1 MYLAELCLV
10 IAFQQTAKD
19 TTKSDINYPIIKQTK
34 PLKMENTI
42 SKTADVLDGNI
53 TQAQLNQWK
62 YKHKKVV
69 KLTISDDDETTLFAY
84 FKKPDMSIRSAV
96 LQASKMDEF
105 KALEVLFKN
114 CYLGGD
120 GKIEQEDDLR
130 LNITTAFSDH
140 IQPKPV
146 KIEVI

>member
-1 MYLAELCLV
+1 MKATE
-10 IAFQQTAKD
+10 TE
-19 TTKSDINYPIIKQTK
+19 TT
-34 PLKMENTI
+34 E
-42 SKTADVLDGNI
+42 VLDGNI

-62 YKHKKVV
+62 YKHKKVI
-69 KLTISDDDETTLFAY
+69 KLAINDDDDTTLFAY
-84 FKKPDMSIRSAV
+84 FKKPDMSIRAAV

-146 KIEVI
+146 KIEVL

>member
-1 MYLAELCLV
+1 MK
-10 IAFQQTAKD
+10 TN
-19 TTKSDINYPIIKQTK
+19 TTESTEI
-34 PLKMENTI
+34 
-42 SKTADVLDGNI
+42 LDGNI

-69 KLTISDDDETTLFAY
+69 KLSIEDDDATTLFAY
-84 FKKPDMSIRSAV
+84 FKIPDINIRAAV
-96 LQASKMDEF
+96 LQASKIDEF

-146 KIEVI
+146 KIEVL

>member
-1 MYLAELCLV
+1 
-10 IAFQQTAKD
+10 
-19 TTKSDINYPIIKQTK
+19 
-34 PLKMENTI
+34 MENT
-42 SKTADVLDGNI
+42 SKEVAVLDGGI
-53 TQAQLNQWK
+53 TQIQLNKW
-62 YKHKKVV
+62 KHKHHKVI
-69 KLTISDDDETTLFAY
+69 KLSIQDDDDITLYAY
-84 FKKPDMSIRSAV
+84 FHKPSIAIRSAV

-120 GKIEQEDDLR
+120 QAIEKEDDLR
-130 LNITTAFSDH
+130 LNITTSFSDY

>member
-1 MYLAELCLV
+1 MKTQV
-10 IAFQQTAKD
+10 KD
-19 TTKSDINYPIIKQTK
+19 NK
-34 PLKMENTI
+34 E
-42 SKTADVLDGNI
+42 VLDGNI
-53 TQAQLNQWK
+53 TQAQFNQWK
-62 YKHKKVV
+62 NKFGRVV
-69 KLTISDDDETTLFAY
+69 KLQIEDDDTNIVYAY
-84 FKKPDMSIRSAV
+84 FRKPDISIRSAV

-120 GKIEQEDDLR
+120 AIIEQEDDLR

-146 KIEVI
+146 KVEVL

>member
-1 MYLAELCLV
+1 MDKL
-10 IAFQQTAKD
+10 
-19 TTKSDINYPIIKQTK
+19 
-34 PLKMENTI
+34 I

-69 KLTISDDDETTLFAY
+69 KLTISDDDETALF
-84 FKKPDMSIRSAV
+84 SIRSAV

-105 KALEVLFKN
+105 KALEILFKN

-130 LNITTAFSDH
+130 LNITTSFSDH

-146 KIEVI
+146 KVEVL

>member
-1 MYLAELCLV
+1 ME
-10 IAFQQTAKD
+10 IATP
-19 TTKSDINYPIIKQTK
+19 T
-34 PLKMENTI
+34 
-42 SKTADVLDGNI
+42 TADVLDGNI

-69 KLTISDDDETTLFAY
+69 KLTIVDDDGTPLFAY
-84 FKKPDMSIRSAV
+84 FKIPDISIRSAV

-120 GKIEQEDDLR
+120 ARIEQEDDLR
-130 LNITTAFSDH
+130 LNITTSFSDH

-146 KIEVI
+146 KVEVL

>member
-1 MYLAELCLV
+1 M
-10 IAFQQTAKD
+10 K
-19 TTKSDINYPIIKQTK
+19 
-34 PLKMENTI
+34 
-42 SKTADVLDGNI
+42 KTAPEKAEVLDGNI

-62 YKHKKVV
+62 FKHNKVV
-69 KLTISDDDETTLFAY
+69 KLTIKDDDDITLFAY
-84 FKKPDMSIRSAV
+84 FKKPDISIRSAV

-130 LNITTAFSDH
+130 LNISTAFSDH

-146 KIEVI
+146 KVEIL

>member
-1 MYLAELCLV
+1 ME
-10 IAFQQTAKD
+10 
-19 TTKSDINYPIIKQTK
+19 TTEPQKAN
-34 PLKMENTI
+34 
-42 SKTADVLDGNI
+42 VLDGNI

-69 KLTISDDDETTLFAY
+69 KLTIQDDDDITLFAY
-84 FKKPDMSIRSAV
+84 FKKPDMSIRAAV

-120 GKIEQEDDLR
+120 GQIEQEDDLR

-146 KIEVI
+146 KVEIL

>member
-1 MYLAELCLV
+1 
-10 IAFQQTAKD
+10 
-19 TTKSDINYPIIKQTK
+19 
-34 PLKMENTI
+34 MEITQP
-42 SKTADVLDGNI
+42 KTADVLDGNI

-62 YKHKKVV
+62 YKHKKVI
-69 KLTISDDDETTLFAY
+69 KLTITDDDGTILFAY
-84 FKKPDMSIRSAV
+84 FKVPDISIRSAV

-146 KIEVI
+146 KVEVL

>member
-1 MYLAELCLV
+1 ME
-10 IAFQQTAKD
+10 IA
-19 TTKSDINYPIIKQTK
+19 TTT
-34 PLKMENTI
+34 
-42 SKTADVLDGNI
+42 DVLDGNI

-62 YKHKKVV
+62 YKYKKIV
-69 KLTISDDDETTLFAY
+69 KLTIVDDDGTPLFAY
-84 FKKPDMSIRSAV
+84 FKIPDISIRSAV

-120 GKIEQEDDLR
+120 ARIEQEDDLR
-130 LNITTAFSDH
+130 LNITTSFSDH

-146 KIEVI
+146 KVEVL

>member
-1 MYLAELCLV
+1 ME
-10 IAFQQTAKD
+10 I
-19 TTKSDINYPIIKQTK
+19 TK
-34 PLKMENTI
+34 PN
-42 SKTADVLDGNI
+42 TADVLDGNI

-62 YKHKKVV
+62 YKYKKVI
-69 KLTISDDDETTLFAY
+69 KLTIKDDDETTLFAY
-84 FKKPDMSIRSAV
+84 FKIPDMSIRSAV

-146 KIEVI
+146 KIEII

>member
-1 MYLAELCLV
+1 MEAT
-10 IAFQQTAKD
+10 TAKLVD
-19 TTKSDINYPIIKQTK
+19 GGVTEAQIKK
-34 PLKMENTI
+34 
-42 SKTADVLDGNI
+42 
-53 TQAQLNQWK
+53 WK
-62 YKHKKVV
+62 LKHKRVV
-69 KLTISDDDETTLFAY
+69 KLSLEDDDGTTLFAY
-84 FKKPDMSIRSAV
+84 FKKPSIAIRSAV

-120 GKIEQEDDLR
+120 DAIEEEDDLR
-130 LNITTAFSDH
+130 LNITTSFSEF

>member
-1 MYLAELCLV
+1 M
-10 IAFQQTAKD
+10 
-19 TTKSDINYPIIKQTK
+19 KSTESKNIN
-34 PLKMENTI
+34 
-42 SKTADVLDGNI
+42 VLDGNI

-62 YKHKKVV
+62 YKYKKVV
-69 KLTISDDDETTLFAY
+69 KLTIKDDDDTSLFAY
-84 FKKPDMSIRSAV
+84 FKKPDMSIRAAV

-146 KIEVI
+146 KVEIL

>member
-1 MYLAELCLV
+1 ME
-10 IAFQQTAKD
+10 
-19 TTKSDINYPIIKQTK
+19 KS
-34 PLKMENTI
+34 I

-69 KLTISDDDETTLFAY
+69 KLTIADDDETPLFAY

>member
-1 MYLAELCLV
+1 M
-10 IAFQQTAKD
+10 K
-19 TTKSDINYPIIKQTK
+19 
-34 PLKMENTI
+34 
-42 SKTADVLDGNI
+42 KTAPEKTEVLDGNI

-62 YKHKKVV
+62 FKYNKVV
-69 KLTISDDDETTLFAY
+69 KLTIKDDDDTTLFAY
-84 FKKPDMSIRSAV
+84 FKKPDISIRSAV

-146 KIEVI
+146 KVEIL

>member
-1 MYLAELCLV
+1 M
-10 IAFQQTAKD
+10 
-19 TTKSDINYPIIKQTK
+19 KSTESKNIN
-34 PLKMENTI
+34 
-42 SKTADVLDGNI
+42 VLDGNI

-69 KLTISDDDETTLFAY
+69 KLTIKDDDDTSLFSY
-84 FKKPDMSIRSAV
+84 FKKPDMSIRAAV

-146 KIEVI
+146 KVEIL

>member
-1 MYLAELCLV
+1 ME
-10 IAFQQTAKD
+10 K
-19 TTKSDINYPIIKQTK
+19 TT
-34 PLKMENTI
+34 
-42 SKTADVLDGNI
+42 SKTVDVLDGNI

-62 YKHKKVV
+62 HKHKKVV
-69 KLTISDDDETTLFAY
+69 KLTIADDDGTTLFAY
-84 FKKPDMSIRSAV
+84 FKKPDISIRSAV

-146 KIEVI
+146 KVEIL

>member
-1 MYLAELCLV
+1 MALE
-10 IAFQQTAKD
+10 
-19 TTKSDINYPIIKQTK
+19 KSKNV
-34 PLKMENTI
+34 
-42 SKTADVLDGNI
+42 DVLDGNI

-69 KLTISDDDETTLFAY
+69 KLTIADDDGTTLFAY
-84 FKKPDMSIRSAV
+84 FKKPDISIRSAV

-120 GKIEQEDDLR
+120 AKIEQEDDLR

-146 KIEVI
+146 KVEIL

>member
-1 MYLAELCLV
+1 ME
-10 IAFQQTAKD
+10 IATP
-19 TTKSDINYPIIKQTK
+19 T
-34 PLKMENTI
+34 
-42 SKTADVLDGNI
+42 TADVLDGNI

-69 KLTISDDDETTLFAY
+69 KLTIVDDDGTSLFAY
-84 FKKPDMSIRSAV
+84 FKIPDISIRSAV

-120 GKIEQEDDLR
+120 ARIEQEDDLR
-130 LNITTAFSDH
+130 LNITTSFSDH

-146 KIEVI
+146 KVEVL